1 VARDYRSAEVFSPG
15 TRPLPL
21 WLWLFAALAI
31 SGFVGLIYYLDQYE
45 KSKAGV
51 QENATASSESAA
63 AKNKKDQDGETH
75 FDFYKL
81 LPKISVDVP
90 KSDSQERQQTA
101 SKGETTSHN
110 SSTSQKSAPDFNYI
124 LQVGS
129 FRDYHEADRL
139 KAKLAFLGIE
149 VKIEKVTLN
158 EGDIWNRVRI
168 GPLQSEREM
177 NKIRGQL
184 RSQQIEP
191 IVLKVKG

>member
-1 VARDYRSAEVFSPG
+1 MARDYRNAEVFSPG

-21 WLWLFAALAI
+21 WMWFFAAIAI

-45 KSKAGV
+45 KNKSGAVDSSSQDDVSVTTPSDSQNKNK
-51 QENATASSESAA
+51 ENA
-63 AKNKKDQDGETH
+63 KDSKTS

-90 KSDSQERQQTA
+90 KSNTQQRGSDAAETPSSQP
-101 SKGETTSHN
+101 G
-110 SSTSQKSAPDFNYI
+110 FNYI

-129 FRDYHEADRL
+129 FKDYKEADRL
-139 KAKLAFLGIE
+139 KARLAFLGIE
-149 VKIEKVTLN
+149 VHIEKVTLN
-158 EGDIWNRVRI
+158 SSEVWHRVRV

-184 RSQQIEP
+184 RKQQIEP
-191 IVLKVKG
+191 IMLKVKA

>member
-1 VARDYRSAEVFSPG
+1 MARDYRGAEVFSPG

-21 WLWLFAALAI
+21 WLWFFAALAI

-45 KSKAGV
+45 KSKSGI
-51 QENATASSESAA
+51 QSEVIAPAA
-63 AKNKKDQDGETH
+63 APEAQNKQETESKDKGTD
-75 FDFYKL
+75 FSFYKL

-90 KSDSQERQQTA
+90 KSSTEERKHPAASSDKQPTA
-101 SKGETTSHN
+101 PTLS
-110 SSTSQKSAPDFNYI
+110 YI

-129 FRDYHEADRL
+129 FKNFGEADRL
-139 KAKLAFLGIE
+139 KARLAFLGIE
-149 VKIEKVTLN
+149 VHIEKVTLN
-158 EGDIWNRVRI
+158 SSDVWHRVRI

-191 IVLKVKG
+191 IVLKVKT